1 MKQYAMRKISNN
13 LAVLSAAIWLGGMCA
28 IGYLAAPVLFQTLPD
43 RQLAGLLAGK
53 LFAAMAYTGIV
64 CALYLLAYH
73 CASFGREVFRQKL
86 FWMIVMMLLLTLAG
100 QFGIQPILA
109 SLKVQA
115 LPAEV
120 MHSEFAGTFKMWHGV
135 ASVIYL
141 AQSLMGVVLVL
152 KISKV

>member
-1 MKQYAMRKISNN
+1 MKKIADN
-13 LAVLSAAIWLGGMCA
+13 LALLTAAIWLGGMCA
-28 IGYLAAPVLFQTLPD
+28 IGYLAAPVLFQTLTD
-43 RQLAGLLAGK
+43 RQLAGMLAGK

-73 CASFGREVFRQKL
+73 FANFGRQAFQQKL
-86 FWMIVMMLLLTLAG
+86 FWMIVVMLLLTLVG

-109 SLKVQA
+109 DLKAQA

-120 MHSEFAGTFKMWHGV
+120 MHSEFAGDFKTWHGV

-141 AQSLMGVVLVL
+141 AQSLMGIVLVL
-152 KISKV
+152 KIPRA

>member
-1 MKQYAMRKISNN
+1 MKQYAMKKIADN
-13 LAVLSAAIWLGGMCA
+13 LALLTAAIWLGGMCA

-43 RQLAGLLAGK
+43 RQLAGMLAGK

-64 CALYLLAYH
+64 CALYLLVYH
-73 CASFGREVFRQKL
+73 CASFGRQVFRQKL
-86 FWMIVMMLLLTLAG
+86 FWMIVVMLLLTLVG

-109 SLKVQA
+109 DLKAQA

-120 MHSEFAGTFKMWHGV
+120 MHSEFAGAFKTWHGA

-141 AQSLMGVVLVL
+141 AQSLMGIVLVL
-152 KISKV
+152 KISKP